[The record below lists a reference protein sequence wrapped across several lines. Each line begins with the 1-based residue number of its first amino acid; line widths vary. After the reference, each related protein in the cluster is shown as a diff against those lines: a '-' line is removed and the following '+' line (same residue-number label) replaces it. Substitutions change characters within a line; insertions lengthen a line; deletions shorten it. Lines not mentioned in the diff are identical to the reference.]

1 MSSSSE
7 RGRGR
12 ARGEHTDI
20 NNPNRTAHQR
30 HCIVAEVTSMG
41 ETDSQLS
48 EDKGSMES
56 DVERLRA
63 PSEELPEQ
71 GRVQ

>member
-1 MSSSSE
+1 MSSSSD
-7 RGRGR
+7 GGKGR

-20 NNPNRTAHQR
+20 NNPNRTAYQR
-30 HCIVAEVTSMG
+30 HCVVAKVTSMG

-48 EDKGSMES
+48 EDKRSMES
-56 DVERLRA
+56 DVERPRA